1 MLRCVTSPKVR
12 VLDTPGLADTRGI
25 QQDGLHKR
33 SIATQIK
40 HHIDFVNAVLV
51 VVNGAVPHVTV
62 GTDYALSALS
72 AIFPKSLASNTAFMF
87 TNVSNPLHWNFSRDT
102 LPDVLKDAPHFLL
115 NNPVALQRKH
125 SRLKYSPNMNKE
137 RANLCNVMKVAE
149 QNALEM
155 LVDLFDWLDGLK
167 PRSMTEIVS
176 LYEHSQAIEATIT
189 NTLAQINQVA
199 TMEAK
204 IEEQTRKLKGASVVR
219 FSFCLHLSFEPYP
232 HWTKNM
238 EVYSNKPLDMPVWK
252 RQRAP
257 NSTYICNTPECH
269 SNCHLNCHSFRLFTP
284 ILRLLRLRCAKCN
297 HSHHSHSHTRH
308 VWVKENDTQAP
319 VDEDVKKWE
328 AEKEDTEL
336 LIATYESE
344 LGDLN
349 DAMDKNVDDLARLVG
364 DYAALSLLGPFSVHV
379 EKAILL
385 LEQRYR
391 DTEQKGSCKEQ
402 LEKIQDSLDLMKRK
416 LELVTKAEEKAL
428 KEM

>member
-1 MLRCVTSPKVR
+1 M
-12 VLDTPGLADTRGI
+12 ADTRGI

-33 SIATQIK
+33 IIATQIK
-40 HHIDFVNAVLV
+40 HHIDSVNAVLV
-51 VVNGAVPHVTV
+51 VANGAVPHVTV
-62 GTDYALSALS
+62 STDYALSALS

-87 TNVSNPLHWNFSRDT
+87 TNVSNPLHWNFFRDT
-102 LPDVLKDAPHFLL
+102 LPDVLKEAPHFLL
-115 NNPVALQRKH
+115 NNPVALRRKY
-125 SRLKYSPNMNKE
+125 SKLKYSPNMNEE
-137 RANLCNVMKVAE
+137 RAKLCNVMKVAE

-167 PRSMTEIVS
+167 ARSMTEIVS

-189 NTLAQINQVA
+189 NTLAQINQAA
-199 TMEAK
+199 TIEAK
-204 IEEQTRKLKGASVVR
+204 IEEQTRKLRSASVVR
-219 FSFCLHLSFEPYP
+219 YSLRLHLLFEPYA
-232 HWTKNM
+232 HWTKNI

-252 RQRAP
+252 RQRVP
-257 NSTYICNTPECH
+257 SSTYICNAPDCH
-269 SNCHLNCHSFRLFTP
+269 SNCHSFRLFTP

-297 HSHHSHSHTRH
+297 HSHRSHSRTRH
-308 VWVKENDTQAP
+308 VWMKENDTQAP
-319 VDEDVKKWE
+319 VDEGVKKWE

-364 DYAALSLLGPFSVHV
+364 DYAALSLSGPFSIHV

-391 DTEQKGSCKEQ
+391 DTEQKGNCKEQ

-416 LELVTKAEEKAL
+416 LEIVTNAEEKAL